1 MSSSSRVLCAL
12 MALALSP
19 IPPLAAQQI
28 DVPFLVQDYSPGGE
42 VAERSAPEGPFTV
55 LGEEAFFLKDCAL
68 WRTDGTPG
76 GTALVRLLFAN
87 PSCGVSMPVVLG
99 NHLIFV
105 MTQGPGFQVW
115 RSDGTALGTQPIAV
129 LPYPPN
135 LLSGGP
141 LVMGGVAYF
150 GFQVNNIQP
159 GPLWKTDGTTEGT
172 TEVAVWADFRSPV
185 VVGNRVFFKG
195 RSFEAGNELWVTDG
209 STGGTR
215 LVKDIWPGLSSGNPE
230 SITRVG
236 DRVFFVA
243 DDGSGRQLWV
253 SDGTAAGTK
262 VTRNLDHPEVGWGG
276 PSHLTSMGSWLL
288 FVVDD
293 GIHGGELWRSDGTP
307 QGTAIVVDLWTG
319 PGGTSSIS
327 DQLTDGAFPVLPSGV
342 ALFNAYGE
350 GSSGPYAWRTDGTVE
365 GTWKLRDCA
374 GSCPFYSWGFVVW
387 GKHAYFT
394 VLKDQETTELWRT
407 DGSREGTVGPSKAC
421 GGRCPFNSPGRL
433 SVVGER
439 LLVAVTGAYWTTD
452 QESGRW
458 QRSEVPQVVVPYGTD
473 WVALS
478 DVNGRL
484 DFSTASTEPIEGWIG
499 GGEGA
504 VRYRPPSGLPSG
516 GMLFGCARPINE
528 RVSSLLVRASES
540 EAWHLLRSFDFNYRW
555 NRCQARMAAFRGG
568 VLLAGSEP
576 ATGIELWFSDGSED
590 GTYPVKDLVPG
601 PDGSC
606 PDKFFALGDRAVF
619 EAADQEGKPG
629 LWVTDGTTGGT
640 QLIRAG
646 FGQAG
651 GVLVGDKAFLYSWA
665 TGGLYVTD
673 GTTAGTHQVTSG
685 LYAIGTRGLA
695 SYKGLLFLSGDS
707 STRGTELY
715 STDGTTLPSGKVP
728 IADINP
734 GPGSS
739 SPRWLAVMQDT
750 LYFAA
755 DDGVHGA
762 ELWATDGTAAGT
774 RLIKD
779 IEPGP
784 VGSEPQDL
792 TAAGG
797 VLYFS
802 AFDAEHGNELW
813 RSDGTSE
820 GTVLVD
826 DLTPGPVGTWPSLV
840 YSHPIANFTAIGSH
854 LTFMASTPEFGRE
867 LWALR
872 FHDGPVVDATDVTV
886 RRLPIGPWVATL
898 PITISRPP
906 ESEATVRFRTRRGSA
921 VPGEDYVEAT
931 GIVTIPAG
939 SRHLAVPVTILPGA
953 GAPRARTLSI
963 EIEVS
968 GELVVQRRTGI
979 VTIEPGPVPSGRTRR
994 RLTKGH

>member
-1 MSSSSRVLCAL
+1 

-19 IPPLAAQQI
+19 VPPLAAQQI
-28 DVPFLVQDYSPGGE
+28 DVPFLVEDHAPGGE
-42 VAERSAPEGPFTV
+42 VWERSAPEGPFTV
-55 LGEEAFFLKDCAL
+55 LGEETFFFKDCAL

-87 PSCGVSMPVVLG
+87 SSCGVSTPEVLG
-99 NHLIFV
+99 NRLVFV
-105 MTQGPGFQVW
+105 ITQGPGFQVW
-115 RSDGTALGTQPIAV
+115 RSDGTARGTEPIAV
-129 LPYPPN
+129 LPYSPR

-141 LVMGGVAYF
+141 VEMGGAAYF
-150 GFQVNNIQP
+150 GFQGNNYQP

-172 TEVAVWADFRSPV
+172 IEVAVWADFRSPAV
-185 VVGNRVFFKG
+185 AGNRVFFKG
-195 RSFEAGNELWVTDG
+195 RSFEAGDELWVTDG

-230 SITRVG
+230 SITPVG

-253 SDGTAAGTK
+253 SDGTAVGTK
-262 VTRNLDHPEVGWGG
+262 VTRSWDHPEVGWGG

-293 GIHGGELWRSDGTP
+293 GIHGSELWRSDGTS
-307 QGTAIVVDLWTG
+307 QGTAMVVDLWTG
-319 PGGTSSIS
+319 PGTSFWNG
-327 DQLTDGAFPVLPSGV
+327 LTDAVLPSGV

-350 GSSGPYAWRTDGTVE
+350 GSSGPYTWRTDGTAE
-365 GTWKLRDCA
+365 GTWRLQ
-374 GSCPFYSWGFVVW
+374 GFSGTCSPGDFAVF
-387 GKHAYFT
+387 GEHAYALVWNDEHF
-394 VLKDQETTELWRT
+394 ELWRT
-407 DGSREGTVGPSKAC
+407 DGTSAGTVGPSQAC
-421 GGRCPFNSPGRL
+421 GGRCPFTSPAELGTVGRQL
-433 SVVGER
+433 VVVVRDLFGNGSYW
-439 LLVAVTGAYWTTD
+439 VTD
-452 QESGRW
+452 LESGVWR
-458 QRSEVPQVVVPYGTD
+458 RSDPQVYFPYGPD
-473 WVALS
+473 WVGLT

-484 DFSTASTEPIEGWIG
+484 DFSTASTDPIEGWIG

-504 VRYRPPSGLPSG
+504 VRYPPPSGLQSG
-516 GMLFGCARPINE
+516 GMLFGCARQINDN
-528 RVSSLLVRASES
+528 VSSLLVRASES

-568 VLLAGSEP
+568 VLLAGSDP

-601 PDGSC
+601 PEGSC
-606 PDKFFALGDRAVF
+606 PSEFFALGDRAVF

-640 QLIRAG
+640 QLLKAG
-646 FGQAG
+646 CSLALAWG
-651 GVLVGDKAFLYSWA
+651 GVVAGDKAFLDCQIL
-665 TGGLYVTD
+665 GLVVTD
-673 GTTAGTHQVTSG
+673 GTSAGTHGVTLG
-685 LYAIGTRGLA
+685 LHAIGTRGMASFKGVLYLA
-695 SYKGLLFLSGDS
+695 GDS
-707 STRGTELY
+707 SSRGTELY
-715 STDGTTLPSGKVP
+715 STDGTYLASGKVP

-739 SPRWLAVMQDT
+739 SPRWLAVMEDT

-774 RLIKD
+774 RLIMD

-784 VGSEPQDL
+784 VGSDPQEL
-792 TAAGG
+792 TAADG

-820 GTVLVD
+820 GTVLVA
-826 DLTPGPVGTWPSLV
+826 DLNPGPVGTWPSLV

-854 LTFMASTPEFGRE
+854 LAFMASTPEFGRE

-872 FHDGPVVDATDVTV
+872 FHDGPVADATDITV
-886 RRLPIGPWVATL
+886 RSLPIGPWVASL

-906 ESEATVRFRTRRGSA
+906 ESEATVRFRTKRGTA
-921 VPGEDYVEAT
+921 VPGEDYVEAA
-931 GIVTIPAG
+931 GVVTLPAG
-939 SRHLAVPVTILPGA
+939 GRHLAVPVTILPGS

-963 EIEVS
+963 EIEAG
-968 GELVVQRRTGI
+968 GELIVQRRTGI
-979 VTIEPGPVPSGRTRR
+979 VTIEPGPASSGRIRR
-994 RLTKGH
+994 HLTDGR